1 MYTTHITSCR
11 RCNCTSCA
19 LLRWR
24 RHYATALSES
34 SIAALFSSPVSFTT
48 WAISDL
54 SKFPDFVEPEGVA
67 HWQLEKDATI
77 TKYGEDSH
85 EANVA
90 IAREIGLP
98 EKSIWLI
105 DNISFSQLENI
116 VADENFERKI
126 VEYADSRVGPHGVV
140 SLEGRFAD
148 ALERYTSRYPNR
160 ADAEESYRRFAA
172 WAKAIEQQVFGKVA
186 MAPEDITEHSIQPLL
201 EQLRGHLVH

>member
-1 MYTTHITSCR
+1 MPSLQLHQLRVAAVAQTLCDGFVGELDSR
-11 RCNCTSCA
+11 A
-19 LLRWR
+19 VLL
-24 RHYATALSES
+24 AC
-34 SIAALFSSPVSFTT
+34 LFHDMGN
-48 WAISDL
+48 IIKSDL